1 MVKPSFFS
9 ELKRRQIYRGGVMYV
24 VAGWVVVQV
33 ATQVFPYFDIPN
45 WAIRLV
51 VVAILHHAN
60 ANAARPALDAMI
72 DWAGKQP

>member
-1 MVKPSFFS
+1 
-9 ELKRRQIYRGGVMYV
+9 
-24 VAGWVVVQV
+24 VAGFVD
-33 ATQVFPYFDIPN
+33 TESGK
-45 WAIRLV
+45 RLV